1 MRICIYGTGAVGGYF
16 GGRLAEHGE
25 EVVFVARGR
34 TLEALRSDGLRVQS
48 PLGDIALPSVLAVD
62 DPAAIGTVDLVLV
75 AVKAWQVPEVALALR
90 SLVGPESRVVP
101 LENGVEAADQLAAVV
116 GRRAVLDGLCRILAH
131 VEQPGRVVHAGSEPY
146 IALGRRGERPDAEVE
161 AIAATLRKPG
171 ITVETPED
179 VLAAVW
185 KKFVFIAAVGSLG
198 AAVRQPIG
206 LLREAPETRRLLGTL
221 MREVVAVGRGHGASL
236 ADGLEE
242 GIFAF
247 IDGLP
252 YDSTA
257 SMQRDLM
264 AGRPS
269 ELEAQT
275 GAVVRLG
282 EAAGVPTPVHAVL
295 YDLLAPLERL
305 ARASGSTASPSGS
318 VGDSHRLSSGLR
330 PTERE
335 GPVRSTRSNEA

>member
-1 MRICIYGTGAVGGYF
+1 MRICVYGTGAVGGYF

-25 EVVFVARGR
+25 EVVFLARGR
-34 TLEALRSDGLRVQS
+34 TLEALRSSGLHVQS
-48 PLGDIALPSVLAVD
+48 PLGDISLPQVEVAE
-62 DPAAIGTVDLVLV
+62 DPAAVGAVDLVLV
-75 AVKAWQVPEVALALR
+75 AVKAWQVPEVAFALR
-90 SLVGPESRVVP
+90 PLVGPESRVMP

-131 VEQPGRVVHAGSEPY
+131 VESPGRVVHGGAEPY
-146 IALGRRGERPDAEVE
+146 VAFGRRGEAPDAEAE
-161 AIAATLRKPG
+161 AIAAALRKPG
-171 ITVETPED
+171 ITVETPD
-179 VLAAVW
+179 DILAAVW

-206 LLREAPETRRLLGTL
+206 LLREEPETRRLLCTL
-221 MREVVAVGRGHGASL
+221 MHEVMAVGRRQGASL
-236 ADGLEE
+236 PDGLEE
-242 GIFAF
+242 GLLAF

-269 ELEAQT
+269 ELESQT

-282 EAAGVPTPVHAVL
+282 LAGGVPTPVYAVL
-295 YDLLAPLERL
+295 YDLLAPLERR
-305 ARASGSTASPSGS
+305 ARARAAPVSTP
-318 VGDSHRLSSGLR
+318 
-330 PTERE
+330 
-335 GPVRSTRSNEA
+335 